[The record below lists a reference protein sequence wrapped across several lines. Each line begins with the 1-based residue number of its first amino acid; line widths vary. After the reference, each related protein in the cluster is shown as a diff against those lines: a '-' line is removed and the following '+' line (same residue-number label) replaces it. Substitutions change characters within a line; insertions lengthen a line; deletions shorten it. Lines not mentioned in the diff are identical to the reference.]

1 MYNRS
6 FISIKFPFL
15 SLSFLLSQTVSQSTQ
30 SNATTSVSTTG
41 FGLGE
46 RPFPPSSGL
55 TYSTWFSMCSVV
67 PDESHPVNFLTLS
80 QCFLTTEKGLA
91 SYPLLRMYLV
101 IGEKKLYVSTQ
112 IPRDKRDPV
121 IEDYIHKDDR

>member
-1 MYNRS
+1 
-6 FISIKFPFL
+6 
-15 SLSFLLSQTVSQSTQ
+15 
-30 SNATTSVSTTG
+30 
-41 FGLGE
+41 
-46 RPFPPSSGL
+46 
-55 TYSTWFSMCSVV
+55 MCSVV